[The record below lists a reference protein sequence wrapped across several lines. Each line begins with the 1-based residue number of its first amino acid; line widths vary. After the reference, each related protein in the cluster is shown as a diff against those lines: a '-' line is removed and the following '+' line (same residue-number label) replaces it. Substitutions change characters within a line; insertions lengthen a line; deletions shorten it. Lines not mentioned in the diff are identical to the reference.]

1 MWKTAAIVPARMDAG
16 SHMASKEAEE
26 PEVPKVVTAYAHK
39 RKTAEPCGRLHPFV
53 PARKDAEIHMASKEA
68 EEPEVPKGKHSEGGF
83 YYEKKIFNGSNRSI
97 HDGNDTF
104 RMRRQS

>member
-1 MWKTAAIVPARMDAG
+1 MWKAADIVHARM
-16 SHMASKEAEE
+16 
-26 PEVPKVVTAYAHK
+26 
-39 RKTAEPCGRLHPFV
+39 
-53 PARKDAEIHMASKEA
+53 DAEIHMASKEA
-68 EEPEVPKGKHSEGGF
+68 EEPKVPKGKHSEGGF

>member
-1 MWKTAAIVPARMDAG
+1 MHTKENSRAMWKAAAIV
-16 SHMASKEAEE
+16 
-26 PEVPKVVTAYAHK
+26 
-39 RKTAEPCGRLHPFV
+39 L
-53 PARKDAEIHMASKEA
+53 ARKDAGIHMASKEA